1 MGSAVAHD
9 ALTGKRPL
17 AQGVGVVPGL
27 YEGYEEGLYPPYPQ
41 GSQAAAQVG
50 VRQTQ
55 SYAPITQTYEAMCY
69 QEPLPG
75 DVRGR
80 DKASDRK
87 KVGRSP
93 PLIGEQGGRG
103 RASARVSKAPEH
115 SSASAGTTW
124 RATRNGSAFSAA
136 AVGSNVRSVYSQ

>member
-9 ALTGKRPL
+9 ALGVVGKRPL

-27 YEGYEEGLYPPYPQ
+27 FEGYEEGPYPQ

-55 SYAPITQTYEAMCY
+55 SHAPITQTYEAMCY
-69 QEPLPG
+69 HEPLPG

-80 DKASDRK
+80 GKASNPK
-87 KVGRSP
+87 KVGGSP